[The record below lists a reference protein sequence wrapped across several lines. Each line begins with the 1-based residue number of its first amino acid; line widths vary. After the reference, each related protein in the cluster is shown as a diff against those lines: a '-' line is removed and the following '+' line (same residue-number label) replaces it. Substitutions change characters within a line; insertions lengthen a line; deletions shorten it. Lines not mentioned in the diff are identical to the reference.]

1 MSKKILISFL
11 SSSSRAFAIMSFGGL
26 SDYFFWEIQSKSSW
40 TTKDC
45 SCGIIV
51 MICVDLPK
59 TRSDKISSSLL
70 DNAPN
75 YLLGC
80 VFQKRTYIWHQ
91 IVFLLIYFFVECK
104 KPVNPKIMHPIHHHY
119 RKSYSCVLNSRLR
132 YELQEI
138 EEEIVVVL
146 FHEDSGGEVSHS
158 ICSDHYYTTR

>member
-1 MSKKILISFL
+1 MNLNRHIMSKKILISFL

-75 YLLGC
+75 YLVGC
-80 VFQKRTYIWHQ
+80 VFQKRTYMYMAPNC
-91 IVFLLIYFFVECK
+91 LLINLFFGGMQKTCK
-104 KPVNPKIMHPIHHHY
+104 PKNHA
-119 RKSYSCVLNSRLR
+119 SDSSS
-132 YELQEI
+132 LQKI
-138 EEEIVVVL
+138 L
-146 FHEDSGGEVSHS
+146 FV
-158 ICSDHYYTTR
+158 CS